1 MNQHSGHRA
10 RLKEEFMARPETFPD
25 HKVLEV
31 LLYYVNPRADTNPLA
46 HTLMNHFGS
55 LAGVLDATPEELCK
69 ISGMGPHAC
78 VLFRTVKEISGRYLN
93 QRASVENRILS
104 TAEAKS
110 LLSSYFF
117 GARNEMVYAV
127 CMDNKH
133 KLLGVRKICEG
144 HVNAVDITVRL
155 LVEAAL
161 SLNATSII
169 LSHNHV
175 SGLAFPSTE
184 DKVATQHLK
193 EVLQHIGIRL
203 VDHIIMVD
211 DDALSMRDSG
221 MLND

>member
-1 MNQHSGHRA
+1 MNQHSGHRQ

-31 LLYYVNPRADTNPLA
+31 LLYYVNPRSDTNPLA
-46 HTLMNHFGS
+46 HTLINHFGS

-69 ISGMGPHAC
+69 VSGMGSHAC
-78 VLFRTVKEISGRYLN
+78 VLFRTVKEVSGRYLN
-93 QRASVENRILS
+93 QRSSVENRILS
-104 TAEAKS
+104 TAQAKS
-110 LLSSYFF
+110 VLAPYFF
-117 GARNEMVYAV
+117 GARNEMVYAI

-133 KLLGVRKICEG
+133 KMLGIRKICEG

-155 LVEAAL
+155 LVEATL
-161 SLNATSII
+161 SLNGTALI
-169 LSHNHV
+169 LAHNHV

-193 EVLQHIGIRL
+193 EILQHIGIRL

-211 DDALSMRDSG
+211 DDALSMKDSG
-221 MLND
+221 MLDC